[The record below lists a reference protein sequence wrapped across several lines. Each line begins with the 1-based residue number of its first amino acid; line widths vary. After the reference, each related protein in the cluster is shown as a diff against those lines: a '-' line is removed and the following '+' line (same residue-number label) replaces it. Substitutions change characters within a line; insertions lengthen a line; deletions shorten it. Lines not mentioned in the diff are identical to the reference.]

1 MCAANRRILALIAFT
16 LLPLG
21 LNAQSRLLGGPPR
34 NAGAIVPQ
42 TAIANSLGIAY
53 PQYLWPKVNGVATVY
68 YTIDGASDPN
78 ATPKIKAAI
87 STFNA
92 DFLGVIQWVQWTSS
106 LGPNYVDIDL
116 SADDTSGV
124 CEADEGYEAVP
135 AQAMGG
141 STDCTVGTI
150 LHEMGHVIGLWHEQ
164 SRADRGTY
172 VTVNYGNVIKGS
184 WGNFAILT
192 DDVQILGAYDYASVM
207 QYIPFAFSRNGGSV
221 IESIPAGIPMSGYEG
236 VPSVACPPGQTCP
249 PGTPALPLF
258 DYSAGDKETILRL
271 YGAPPTE
278 VTITS
283 NPVGLS
289 VVVDGVS
296 VVTPQSYAWTLNSTH
311 ALSVQSDVQSLPGY
325 ILNSSPPAPSTFYY
339 TYGRWSDSTEQ
350 SHSVTVLPGNG
361 SPTFPNTSPAV
372 TTYSAN
378 FVQLVPYAATAYPV
392 ISGQATGQVAVSP
405 QPQAYPGATGSFFV
419 ARQEATLTATPA
431 IAGWNFYE
439 FNNAPFWLPGGLG
452 ANPKSFYVPDSGN
465 PVNTTAEF
473 SDTPIYTVDMTPETF
488 SSGTWVYVDAT
499 KKNSGFAY
507 TPKNF
512 SQYYDSTWTQGSS
525 HTLDLPSPEYPYSY
539 NTLFDFA
546 SWSDGGK
553 AKHTIASLPG
563 TSTSYIA
570 TVTPEFQPATYVDFP
585 PCGGSVAITPT
596 STNGGFYPTG
606 KSLTFTATPDAA
618 WVFAGWTYDL
628 TGLANPKKLKAD
640 DETLVVA
647 NFNTSDVPLTLT
659 STTPSSAVAGGT
671 KFTLTLNGTGFTPTS
686 EVSANGRYRTVTYK
700 SPTKLT
706 VPMTAADIAAPG
718 GFQVFVENFPT
729 GWTGCAVFGYQTFL
743 VTGSGSP

>member
-1 MCAANRRILALIAFT
+1 
-16 LLPLG
+16 
-21 LNAQSRLLGGPPR
+21 
-34 NAGAIVPQ
+34 
-42 TAIANSLGIAY
+42 
-53 PQYLWPKVNGVATVY
+53 
-68 YTIDGASDPN
+68 
-78 ATPKIKAAI
+78 
-87 STFNA
+87 
-92 DFLGVIQWVQWTSS
+92 
-106 LGPNYVDIDL
+106 
-116 SADDTSGV
+116 
-124 CEADEGYEAVP
+124 
-135 AQAMGG
+135 
-141 STDCTVGTI
+141 
-150 LHEMGHVIGLWHEQ
+150 
-164 SRADRGTY
+164 
-172 VTVNYGNVIKGS
+172 
-184 WGNFAILT
+184 
-192 DDVQILGAYDYASVM
+192 
-207 QYIPFAFSRNGGSV
+207 
-221 IESIPAGIPMSGYEG
+221 
-236 VPSVACPPGQTCP
+236 
-249 PGTPALPLF
+249 
-258 DYSAGDKETILRL
+258 
-271 YGAPPTE
+271 
-278 VTITS
+278 
-283 NPVGLS
+283 
-289 VVVDGVS
+289 
-296 VVTPQSYAWTLNSTH
+296 
-311 ALSVQSDVQSLPGY
+311 
-325 ILNSSPPAPSTFYY
+325 
-339 TYGRWSDSTEQ
+339 
-350 SHSVTVLPGNG
+350 
-361 SPTFPNTSPAV
+361 
-372 TTYSAN
+372 
-378 FVQLVPYAATAYPV
+378 VQLVPYAATAYPV

-473 SDTPIYTVDMTPETF
+473 SDTPIYTVNMTPETF